1 MLYLEARCVCL
12 QRAMGVQGTQNGGI
26 DGAPEPPNCVS
37 ESNSL
42 SFQLTSGADQTTI
55 GEVIDNKKYG
65 SGKY

>member
-1 MLYLEARCVCL
+1 MPENPLSSHS
-12 QRAMGVQGTQNGGI
+12 GGI
-26 DGAPEPPNCVS
+26 DGAPEPPNCGS

-55 GEVIDNKKYG
+55 GEVIDKKKYR

>member
-1 MLYLEARCVCL
+1 MPENPLSSHS
-12 QRAMGVQGTQNGGI
+12 GGT
-26 DGAPEPPNCVS
+26 DGAPEPPNCGS

-55 GEVIDNKKYG
+55 GEMIDNKKYR